1 MQAYSDINGDSSVLS
16 YLIGED
22 YIILKFMGIQRMFV
36 YSYKKAGR
44 ERVEKMKVMA
54 QLGEGLDRYV
64 KESVKDLY
72 D

>member
-1 MQAYSDINGDSSVLS
+1 MQAYSDINGNSGVLS
-16 YLIGED
+16 YQIGED
-22 YIILKFMGIQRMFV
+22 YIIVKFMGIQRVYV

-44 ERVEKMKVMA
+44 KHVEKMKLMA

-64 KESVKDLY
+64 KENVRDQY